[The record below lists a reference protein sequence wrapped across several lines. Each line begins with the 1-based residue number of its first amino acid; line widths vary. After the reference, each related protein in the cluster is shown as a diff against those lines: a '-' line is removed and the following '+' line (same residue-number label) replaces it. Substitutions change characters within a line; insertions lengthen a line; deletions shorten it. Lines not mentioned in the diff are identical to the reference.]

1 MDLNINRILFPTDF
15 SETSKKA
22 LPYALEIA
30 KRTKA
35 KLSLVHTIEEPYDFS
50 PLLEEYIRQ
59 VRRKVETL
67 FHDLLDEIQEDE
79 AYKDLEIE
87 TRILNGRVAFALKEE
102 ADALEAD
109 LIVMGTT
116 GASGLSKVLFG
127 SKTTEVILQSD
138 IPILAVPQ
146 NSRYKGLDHITFLT
160 DYNEGD
166 LKALEKTSELGKLF
180 NSELSVLHIEP
191 VKDLKTEA
199 MFRGFRELAL
209 DKIKHEPMNFEL
221 MIQYSFIAGIADFL
235 ETEQTSLLTMVK
247 YEKPFFSNLLSKNHS
262 KELGFYTKVP
272 LLIWIGNE
280 PKTVNE

>member
-35 KLSLVHTIEEPYDFS
+35 KLSLVHTIEEPYDFA
-50 PLLEEYIRQ
+50 PLLEEYMRQ

-67 FHDLLDEIQEDE
+67 FQDLLDEIQEDE
-79 AYKDLEIE
+79 AYKDFEIE

-138 IPILAVPQ
+138 IPLLAVPQ

-166 LKALEKTSELGKLF
+166 LNALEKTSELGKLF

-191 VKDLKTEA
+191 VKDLETEA

-209 DKIKHEPMNFEL
+209 DKIKHEPINFEL
-221 MIQYSFIAGIADFL
+221 MIQHSFIAGIADFL
-235 ETEQTSLLTMVK
+235 ETQQTSMITMVK
-247 YEKPFFSNLLSKNHS
+247 YEKPFFSNLLSKDHS
-262 KELGFYTKVP
+262 KELGFYSKVP
-272 LLIWIGNE
+272 LLIWIGKE
-280 PKTVNE
+280 S

>member
-1 MDLNINRILFPTDF
+1 MALEINRILFPTDF

-30 KRTKA
+30 KRSKA
-35 KLSLVHTIEEPYDFS
+35 KLSLVHTIEEPYDFA
-50 PLLEEYIRQ
+50 PLLDEYMRQ

-67 FHDLLDEIQEDE
+67 FHELKDEIREDE
-79 AYKDLEIE
+79 TYKNLEIE
-87 TRILNGRVAFALKEE
+87 TRILMGRVAFAVKEE
-102 ADALEAD
+102 ADEWNAD

-127 SKTTEVILQSD
+127 SKTTEIILQSG
-138 IPILAVPQ
+138 IPVLAIPQ

-166 LKALEKTSELGKLF
+166 LDALEKTAKLGKAF
-180 NSELSVLHIEP
+180 NSELSVLHIE
-191 VKDLKTEA
+191 VEQDLKSEA
-199 MFRGFRELAL
+199 MFRGFQELAKE
-209 DKIKHEPMNFEL
+209 KIKYEPMKFEL
-221 MIQYSFIAGIADFL
+221 MIQHSFIAGIADFL
-235 ETEQTSLLTMVK
+235 ETQQTSLLTMVK
-247 YEKPFFSNLLSKNHS
+247 YDKPFFSNLLSKSHS

-280 PKTVNE
+280 S

>member
-67 FHDLLDEIQEDE
+67 FHDLLDEIQEDK

-166 LKALEKTSELGKLF
+166 LNALEQTSELGKLF

-191 VKDLKTEA
+191 EKDLKTEA
-199 MFRGFRELAL
+199 MFRGFREIASE
-209 DKIKHEPMNFEL
+209 KIKHEPMNFEL

-235 ETEQTSLLTMVK
+235 ETQQTSLLTMVK
-247 YEKPFFSNLLSKNHS
+247 YEKTFFSNLLSKNHS

-280 PKTVNE
+280 SKTVNE

>member
-35 KLSLVHTIEEPYDFS
+35 KLSLVHTIEEPYDFA
-50 PLLEEYIRQ
+50 PLLEEYMRQ

-166 LKALEKTSELGKLF
+166 LNALEKTSELGKLF

-221 MIQYSFIAGIADFL
+221 MIQHSFIAGIADFL
-235 ETEQTSLLTMVK
+235 ETQQTSMITMVK
-247 YEKPFFSNLLSKNHS
+247 YEKPFFSNLLSKDHS
-262 KELGFYTKVP
+262 KELGFYSKVP
-272 LLIWIGNE
+272 LLIWIGKE
-280 PKTVNE
+280 S

>member
-199 MFRGFRELAL
+199 MFRGFRELVL

-221 MIQYSFIAGIADFL
+221 MIQYSFITGIADFL
-235 ETEQTSLLTMVK
+235 ETQQTSLLAMVK

>member
-1 MDLNINRILFPTDF
+1 MALEINRILFPTDF

-30 KRTKA
+30 KRSKA
-35 KLSLVHTIEEPYDFS
+35 KLSLVHTIEEPYDFA
-50 PLLEEYIRQ
+50 PLLDEYMRQ

-67 FHDLLDEIQEDE
+67 FHELKDEIREDE
-79 AYKDLEIE
+79 TYKNLEIE
-87 TRILNGRVAFALKEE
+87 TRILMGRVAFAVKEE
-102 ADALEAD
+102 ADEWNAD

-127 SKTTEVILQSD
+127 SKTTEIILQSR
-138 IPILAVPQ
+138 IPVLAIPQ

-166 LKALEKTSELGKLF
+166 LDALEKTAKLGKAF
-180 NSELSVLHIEP
+180 NSELSVLHIE
-191 VKDLKTEA
+191 VEQDLKSEA
-199 MFRGFRELAL
+199 MFRGFQELAKE
-209 DKIKHEPMNFEL
+209 KIKYETMKFEL
-221 MIQYSFIAGIADFL
+221 MIQHSFIAGIADFL
-235 ETEQTSLLTMVK
+235 ETQQTSLLTMVK
-247 YEKPFFSNLLSKNHS
+247 YDKPFFSNLLSKSHS

-280 PKTVNE
+280 S